1 MTRRYPAYRDSGVEW
16 LGEVPEGWVVSKLS
30 RAIDPRRQ
38 ITYGIVQAGPHCE
51 GGIPYIRPT
60 DMTDESGVLDEST
73 LMLTSPEIVAA
84 YSRSEVRAGDLV
96 CSIGPSFGKVMVVP
110 ESLSG
115 ANLTQGTARLAVTL
129 ANNHPRFVFWFL
141 RSAIA
146 VNQWESSIG
155 GATFRSLNLEPLAAT
170 RLAIPP
176 LPEQTAIA
184 AFLDQETAKI
194 DALVAEQR
202 RLIDLLR
209 EKRQAV
215 ISHAV
220 TKGLNPNTTLKPSGV
235 EWLGD
240 VPEGW
245 GFKRLS
251 LVCSFEQGKAHEPYF
266 DEDGD
271 FICVTARFVST
282 SGEKFKR
289 CSANLTPAAVGDI
302 LMVMSDLP
310 NGRALARAFLVD
322 RPNVYAVNQRVC
334 RITTSRDGDAR
345 YFAYQLNRHTS
356 LLSEDDGFNQTHLS
370 NASFTKLMLVVPPAD
385 EQKRIAD
392 YLDAKTSSFDTLT
405 ATAES
410 AIALLQE
417 RRAALI
423 SAAVTGKIDVRDLA
437 TNHTEAA

>member
-16 LGEVPEGWVVSKLS
+16 LGEVPAGWTILPVKAIASCNDEVLPDDTDPDWAMDYLEISGVDAVLGVVETSTVTFGEAAS
-30 RAIDPRRQ
+30 RARRRVKDGDVVLSTVRTYLRAIAQIRQPEENLIVSTGFAVLRPR
-38 ITYGIVQAGPHCE
+38 T
-51 GGIPYIRPT
+51 
-60 DMTDESGVLDEST
+60 
-73 LMLTSPEIVAA
+73 A
-84 YSRSEVRAGDLV
+84 YSGYLGYLLRSEFFI
-96 CSIGPSFGKVMVVP
+96 SKVISRSVGVSYPAINASEVM
-110 ESLSG
+110 
-115 ANLTQGTARLAVTL
+115 RL
-129 ANNHPRFVFWFL
+129 
-141 RSAIA
+141 
-146 VNQWESSIG
+146 
-155 GATFRSLNLEPLAAT
+155 PLPV
-170 RLAIPP
+170 PP

-220 TKGLNPNTTLKPSGV
+220 TKGLNPNAPLKPSGV

-282 SGEKFKR
+282 SGKKFKR

-370 NASFTKLMLVVPPAD
+370 NASFTKLMLVVPLAD

-392 YLDAKTSSFDTLT
+392 YLDAKTSPFDTLT
-405 ATAES
+405 ATAEA

-437 TNHTEAA
+437 PHSTETSFEEVL